1 MKRENK
7 QYILSEQ
14 PVTSAL
20 IALSVPSILT
30 NLVTTFHNMIDT
42 FYISQLKNNTMI
54 AATTVA
60 LPIMVLIFALGEGL
74 GAGAESCIGR
84 QMGARQDERVKE
96 SVSTTMVLA
105 CLLSAVAIV
114 FAVTGLRPVIHTF
127 TDDMAV
133 VEYAYQYM
141 SILTMGSVFVVF
153 KQVCTHLLRS
163 SGDVQFPMK
172 TIFLEVAINTI
183 LNPIFMFDFGFGLK
197 VRGVAIAT
205 VIAQGISAVILL
217 VRLMTQKSVLH
228 VNWRNL
234 KLNFE
239 SAKEITAIGSAV
251 FFRNGLPSLSYG
263 LFAKSAGLFGTDYIA
278 ASGLARKAE
287 QAANFVILGIAQG
300 YQPFASYNYGAKNKQ
315 RLMDAMKLTIVFTV
329 LYGCVVGMVFYG
341 VPHLLMRVFTNDAV
355 LIVYGSKILKWYA
368 LGMPI
373 LGIYQILAASFQSMG
388 KSKTSFITSV
398 LRQGII
404 YCPLIVI
411 LPRLLGETGFA
422 MVQPVCDWVSAVIT
436 CILAISLIKEIRKMQ

>member
-1 MKRENK
+1 MKKENK

-84 QMGARQDERVKE
+84 QMGARQDEKVKE
-96 SVSTTMVLA
+96 SVSTTMILA
-105 CLLSAVAIV
+105 CLLSVVAIV
-114 FAVTGLRPVIHTF
+114 FAMTGLRPVINTF
-127 TDDMAV
+127 TDDSAV

-172 TIFLEVAINTI
+172 TIFLEVALNTI
-183 LNPIFMFDFGFGLK
+183 LNPIFMFDFGFGMK
-197 VRGVAIAT
+197 VRGVAVAT
-205 VIAQGISAVILL
+205 VIAQGVSAIILL
-217 VRLMTQKSVLH
+217 IRVMTQKSALSI
-228 VNWRNL
+228 NWKKLSLNL
-234 KLNFE
+234 E
-239 SAKEITAIGSAV
+239 SAKEIAAVGSAV

-287 QAANFVILGIAQG
+287 QAANFVIFGVAQG
-300 YQPFASYNYGAKNKQ
+300 YQPFASYNYGARNKQ
-315 RLMDAMKLTIVFTV
+315 RLMSAMKQTIIFTV
-329 LYGCVVGMVFYG
+329 LYGCAVGLVFYG
-341 VPHLLMRVFTNDAV
+341 VPHLLMRIFTSDAM
-355 LIVYGSKILKWYA
+355 LIVHGSEILKWYA
-368 LGMPI
+368 VGMPI
-373 LGIYQILAASFQSMG
+373 IGVYQIFAASFQSMG
-388 KSKTSFITSV
+388 KSKVSFITSV

-411 LPRLLGETGFA
+411 LPRLLNETGFA
-422 MVQPVCDWVSAVIT
+422 MVQPMCDWISALIT
-436 CILAISLIKEIRKMQ
+436 CILARKMIKEIKQM